1 MVGIAAPEAPSMA
14 KEDKSEMTT
23 IAKKQL
29 QGRGYLVSLSTSREG
44 ENLIGKL
51 RVSDAGRSF
60 GKSSTGCGT
69 RSWNSA
75 APCSIGRWGPRP
87 GPPFPR
93 SSRGGEAVA
102 RARRHRAGDGTMA
115 AARAADPRCAP
126 EPGG

>member
-51 RVSDAGRSF
+51 RVSEAGTQRTVANLVSVWEVDDLQLVF
-60 GKSSTGCGT
+60 GP
-69 RSWNSA
+69 A
-75 APCSIGRWGPRP
+75 
-87 GPPFPR
+87 
-93 SSRGGEAVA
+93 
-102 RARRHRAGDGTMA
+102 AGDGIGKHFVTQA
-115 AARAADPRCAP
+115 TNLFGRCTYLP
-126 EPGG
+126 P